1 MIKLPS
7 CPREPF
13 WLDILPG
20 VRIRL
25 RPISVAAVLIARARV
40 VEKLRDLAASAT
52 EEEKN
57 ALCSAVF
64 VTSLAKSGVVAW
76 EGVVGADGAPAP
88 VTPENIDAALSILP
102 VFDALDRRYVGPYL
116 STEDEKNASA
126 PSPNGASAGATDIA
140 AAAA

>member
-1 MIKLPS
+1 MLKLNAA
-7 CPREPF
+7 PREPF

-20 VRIRL
+20 VRVRL
-25 RPISVAAVLIARARV
+25 RQISVAAVLIARARV
-40 VEKLRDLAASAT
+40 AEKLRDLAASAT

-64 VTSLAKSGVVAW
+64 VASLAKSGVVAW
-76 EGVVGADGAPAP
+76 EGIVGADGAPAP
-88 VTPENIDAALSILP
+88 VTPETIDAALTILQ

-116 STEDEKNASA
+116 AVEDEKNESA
-126 PSPNGASAGATDIA
+126 PSPNGASEGATDIA

>member
-1 MIKLPS
+1 MLKLPS
-7 CPREPF
+7 SHREPF

-40 VEKLRDLAASAT
+40 AEKLRELAAAAS

-64 VTSLAKSGVVAW
+64 VTSLAKSGVVEW
-76 EGVVGADGAPAP
+76 EGIAAADGAPTP
-88 VTPENIDAALSILP
+88 VTPETIDAALAILQ

-116 STEDEKNASA
+116 AAEDEKNASA
-126 PSPNGASAGATDIA
+126 PSPNGVSEGATDIA

>member
-1 MIKLPS
+1 MLKLNATH
-7 CPREPF
+7 REPF

-20 VRIRL
+20 VRLRL
-25 RPISVAAVLIARARV
+25 QPISVAAVLIARARV
-40 VEKLRDLAASAT
+40 AEKLRDLAASAT

-64 VTSLAKSGVVAW
+64 VASLAKSGVVEW
-76 EGVVGADGAPAP
+76 EGIVGADGAPAP
-88 VTPENIDAALSILP
+88 VTPETIDAALNVLP

-126 PSPNGASAGATDIA
+126 PSSNGVLAGATDIA

>member
-1 MIKLPS
+1 MLKLS
-7 CPREPF
+7 STPREPF

-20 VRIRL
+20 FRLRL

-40 VEKLRDLAASAT
+40 AEKLRDLGADAT

-57 ALCSAVF
+57 ALASAVF
-64 VTSLAKSGVVAW
+64 VASLAKSGVVEW
-76 EGVVGADGAPAP
+76 EGILGADGAPAP
-88 VTPENIDAALSILP
+88 VTPDTIDAALNVLH

-116 STEDEKNASA
+116 AADDEKNASA
-126 PSPNGASAGATDIA
+126 PSPNGASEGATDTA